1 MLDVYNSIPG
11 VITDQSSSVVDD
23 VKAALVTTKD
33 QLQDVSEEF
42 ADIINEV
49 RAGMKITRNY
59 VNYYKP
65 GQSRQNF

>member
-11 VITDQSSSVVDD
+11 IITDQSSSVVDD

-33 QLQDVSEEF
+33 QLQDVSVEF

-49 RAGMKITRNY
+49 RAGMKISRNY
-59 VNYYKP
+59 MNY
-65 GQSRQNF
+65 